1 MWDSYKRY
9 ADDSDFDYDDDLVME
24 SITNTAT
31 IAFEQIEDFL
41 PDTSVQLPSFMVPSD
56 QSADEA
62 LADLAEKALAL
73 YLRGSDKTKKRHYR
87 KRLAEELDV
96 ISSQKF
102 SEYFL
107 ATKAITDFSWNYCFV
122 GPARGSAAGSL
133 LAFLLKITQ
142 IDPMEWNLPF
152 ERFLTRGSTGFPD
165 IDIDFSDNSLLSKTR
180 WLRNGVRTLLRS
192 SRTTTQCNCLR

>member
-9 ADDSDFDYDDDLVME
+9 ADESDFDYDDDLVME

-56 QSADEA
+56 KSADEA
-62 LADLAEKALAL
+62 LEDLAEKALAL

-107 ATKAITDFSWNYCFV
+107 ATPFFLEN
-122 GPARGSAAGSL
+122 
-133 LAFLLKITQ
+133 LLK
-142 IDPMEWNLPF
+142 F
-152 ERFLTRGSTGFPD
+152 
-165 IDIDFSDNSLLSKTR
+165 
-180 WLRNGVRTLLRS
+180 
-192 SRTTTQCNCLR
+192 